1 MPYDRKDRPRLPA
14 VTLCHTFEFGAPVH
28 RHAETIDDD
37 VGDLVHDVM
46 PGQSPIY
53 SDRPSGR
60 RPGSTVELAGDDCP
74 IRIEPTADGCRVT
87 EWNHDLR
94 PDSVLE
100 FSAQVSG
107 IEDRTERNRQTISVT
122 LERLAAALEGANS

>member
-1 MPYDRKDRPRLPA
+1 MMDF
-14 VTLCHTFEFGAPVH
+14 H
-28 RHAETIDDD
+28 
-37 VGDLVHDVM
+37 
-46 PGQSPIY
+46 Y
-53 SDRPSGR
+53 STWGY
-60 RPGSTVELAGDDCP
+60 
-74 IRIEPTADGCRVT
+74 RIEPTETGCRVT

-122 LERLAAALEGANS
+122 LERLAAAVEGANS